1 MNENLKIYNAV
12 RDVPQDAQKPIQGGR
27 LRGKTEIRPMWR
39 IEKLTELFG
48 PAGFGWYTEIVKQ
61 WFEPTL
67 TGEVAAFCQI
77 NLYVKIDGEWSKPI
91 EGLGGN
97 KFIEKEKN
105 GLYVEDE
112 AVKMAYTDA
121 LGVACKSLGFGSNI
135 YWGGERSKYSTKPA
149 TPDYSQEKMLSEPS
163 REIPRRVEEKPA
175 DDTNLDLAIALN
187 DMNNAPSLAEAKR
200 IWMQWPM
207 FHTNSEFKAATNARK
222 KYFETH

>member
-1 MNENLKIYNAV
+1 MNENLNIYNAV
-12 RDVPQDAQKPIQGGR
+12 REVPKDAQKPIQGGR

-48 PAGFGWYTEIVKQ
+48 PAGFGWYTEIVRQ
-61 WFEPTL
+61 WFESTS
-67 TGEVAAFCQI
+67 TGEVAVFCLL

-121 LGVACKSLGFGSNI
+121 LGVACKSLGFGSDI
-135 YWGGERSKYSTKPA
+135 YWGGERSKYHKPT
-149 TPDYSQEKMLSEPS
+149 TPDYSQEAMEREPQK
-163 REIPRRVEEKPA
+163 EIRRRVEEPAPA
-175 DDTNLDLAIALN
+175 DNNLDLAIALN
-187 DMNNAPSLAEAKR
+187 DMQSAPTLAECKR
-200 IWMQWPM
+200 IWSQWPM
-207 FHTNSEFKAATNARK
+207 FQTNEEFIKAKNDRK

>member
-12 RDVPQDAQKPIQGGR
+12 REVPRDAQKPIQGGR

-48 PAGFGWYTEIVKQ
+48 PAGFGWYTEIVRQ
-61 WFEPTL
+61 WFESTS
-67 TGEVAAFCQI
+67 TGEVAVFCLL

-121 LGVACKSLGFGSNI
+121 LGVAGKSLGFGSDI
-135 YWGGERSKYSTKPA
+135 YWGGERSKYHEPT
-149 TPDYSQEKMLSEPS
+149 TPDYSQEAMEREPQK
-163 REIPRRVEEKPA
+163 EIRRRVEEPAPA
-175 DDTNLDLAIALN
+175 DNNLDLAIALN
-187 DMNNAPSLAEAKR
+187 DMQSAPTLAECKR
-200 IWMQWPM
+200 IWSQWPM
-207 FHTNSEFKAATNARK
+207 FQTNAEFIKAKNDRK